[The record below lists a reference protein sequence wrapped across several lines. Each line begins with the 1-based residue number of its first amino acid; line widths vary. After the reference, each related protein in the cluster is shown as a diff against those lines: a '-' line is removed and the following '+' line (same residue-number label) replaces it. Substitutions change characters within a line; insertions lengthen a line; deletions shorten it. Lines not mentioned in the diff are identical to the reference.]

1 MKELSLSAS
10 VLGVNCL
17 RRLWYIAHGYE
28 GKGFDEWTRR
38 IFDIGIALEPVA
50 IEWEIRKGREVYYN
64 AKSHEDDP
72 DFVLRLGNGVVVGR
86 FDAIFDRE
94 ILVDVKTCNLN
105 RFAELLEGCI
115 SKSWLVQVNVYFFG
129 LKLAC
134 VRDDIKDLVGSVRK
148 VGILG
153 VYKETG
159 KTVEVVRDPDLAV
172 FEEAVKKAVEVFGA
186 KDVKS
191 LRMNPNECSKC
202 QFAGLVC
209 NGK

>member
-17 RRLWYIAHGYE
+17 RRLWYIAHGFE
-28 GKGFDEWTRR
+28 GKEFDEWTRR

-50 IEWEIRKGREVYYN
+50 IEWELRKGREVYYN

-72 DFVLRLGNGVVVGR
+72 DFVLKVGNGIVVGR
-86 FDAIFDRE
+86 FDAIFDKE

-105 RFAELLEGCI
+105 RFAELLEGNI

-134 VRDDIKDLVGSVRK
+134 VRDDIKELVESIKK

-153 VYKETG
+153 VHKESG
-159 KTVEVVRDPDLAV
+159 KTVEVVKDPDLGV
-172 FEEAVKKAVEVFGA
+172 FEEAVKKAAQVFDT
-186 KDVKS
+186 KDVKR
-191 LRMNPNECSKC
+191 LGINPNECSKC

-209 NGK
+209 NRK